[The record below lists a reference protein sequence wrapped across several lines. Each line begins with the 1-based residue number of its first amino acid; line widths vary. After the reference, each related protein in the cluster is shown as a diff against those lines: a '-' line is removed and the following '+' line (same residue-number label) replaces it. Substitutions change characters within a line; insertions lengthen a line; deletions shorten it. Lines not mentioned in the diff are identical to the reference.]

1 MMTPLVL
8 SYLDSGPMSDSE
20 FRARG
25 GSWIMKRYA
34 FSRAEATEYIRAED
48 RASATWADTLAGRIE
63 AFCRMHGACTSSPL
77 VRGYALDLARSLNRG
92 DL

>member
-1 MMTPLVL
+1 MTHPGLTHL
-8 SYLDSGPMSDSE
+8 STELLSDTE

-34 FSRAEATEYIRAED
+34 FNRLEATEYIRAED
-48 RASATWADTLAGRIE
+48 RASATWAVDTLAGRIE
-63 AFCRMHGACTSSPL
+63 AFSRMHGACTSSPL